1 MLNKLF
7 PEINYNKIQYDKEG
21 LYSITNYIEADL
33 ISEIIKD
40 NFIDSELK
48 ILDGTGG
55 LGGNTI
61 SFLKYFKSVTSIEID
76 KERYSMLL
84 NNIQLYNTNVKLYSK
99 NNVKLINGDS
109 IKFITSNDYDI
120 YFFDPPWGGPTYKKN
135 KNIRLKLGG
144 YKLSEIAKKINQNK
158 LLIFK
163 LPFNYDFDEFNN
175 YNYKLY
181 KINNYYII
189 IILL

>member
-7 PEINYNKIQYDKEG
+7 PEINYDKIQYDKEG
-21 LYSITNYIEADL
+21 LYSITNFIEADL
-33 ISEIIKD
+33 ISEIIKNNFD
-40 NFIDSELK
+40 NSELK

-61 SFLKYFKSVTSIEID
+61 SFLKYFNSVTSIEID
-76 KERYSMLL
+76 KERYSMLV
-84 NNIQLYNTNVKLYSK
+84 NNVKLYNTNVKLY
-99 NNVKLINGDS
+99 NTNVKLVNDDS
-109 IKFITSNDYDI
+109 IKYITSNYDI

-135 KNIRLKLGG
+135 KNIRLKIGG
-144 YKLSEIAKKINQNK
+144 LNLSEIAKKINKNK

-163 LPFNYDFDEFNN
+163 LPFNYDFNEFND

-189 IILL
+189 LILL